1 MAVGV
6 VSHASSLLRGL
17 LFYVCC
23 CLNHEESS
31 DLCRDWVDHPND
43 GEEIEGS
50 GRREEEGESEVV

>member
-23 CLNHEESS
+23 CLNHEENSE
-31 DLCRDWVDHPND
+31 LCRDWVDHPND
-43 GEEIEGS
+43 GVEREES
-50 GRREEEGESEVV
+50 GIREEEGERGVV